1 MSLRVS
7 WLEASSGYSSGVQ
20 SMMSNRIGF
29 AALVVLV
36 GTAMPALAVEAT
48 YECSAGTR
56 LTADFSRPGVSP
68 GQAVLAISGSPGK
81 ITLPQVMSAD
91 GGRYANDTMEFWIKG
106 RGATFTRGGKSETC
120 QSK

>member
-1 MSLRVS
+1 MMLMRMA
-7 WLEASSGYSSGVQ
+7 ASTLGLLV
-20 SMMSNRIGF
+20 
-29 AALVVLV
+29 AAA
-36 GTAMPALAVEAT
+36 TPALAIEAS

-56 LTADFSRPGVSP
+56 LTADFSRPGISP
-68 GQAVLAISGSPGK
+68 SNVVLAISGAPSK

-106 RGATFTRGGKSETC
+106 RSATFTRSGKSETC

>member
-1 MSLRVS
+1 
-7 WLEASSGYSSGVQ
+7 
-20 SMMSNRIGF
+20 MMLHRGMLG
-29 AALVVLV
+29 ALVLLV
-36 GTAMPALAVEAT
+36 GSATPALAIEAT

-68 GQAVLAISGSPGK
+68 GNVVLVIAGGSGK
-81 ITLPQVMSAD
+81 ITLPQLMSAD

-106 RGATFTRGGKSETC
+106 RSATFTRGGKSETC